1 MVRSKKCPASGIK
14 LAPPVQHATVMT
26 VERRENDP
34 KLWYSI
40 KVVPMQTDI
49 RLVNG
54 CPGKK
59 PMARQP
65 YTISRRY
72 EDFAHFSQQLHEAFP
87 TPNVRSAG
95 PRIPKLAHKRLQLLP
110 NQQKKHRVDELNGFL
125 RDLFVLPPAIAQ
137 SLPVLEFF
145 GLQRE
150 DRLRKSILLQDSTIS
165 TTSSIHPLAISPTT
179 SSTLSTLSIQST
191 TSQYQPMSPPLTPS
205 SPPLMPTPSPS
216 TSTISS
222 LCSHAQSMM
231 RWRRTP
237 HPSSSPPLPPMPVT
251 SASMISST
259 SSSSHESQSTCATSV
274 FLPSPSTSPTL
285 RLIKIKVIYDRDNI
299 IVIQVPRNATLAD
312 LRARI
317 LQKFCDLDLPKDFT
331 LLFNDTRSSASS
343 NTSAESSFSVDT
355 STATLITREADLAR
369 AQSSLWV
376 RLDKVTL
383 RCIA

>member
-40 KVVPMQTDI
+40 KV
-49 RLVNG
+49 
-54 CPGKK
+54 K
-59 PMARQP
+59 PIARQP

-87 TPNVRSAG
+87 TPNARSTG

-125 RDLFVLPPAIAQ
+125 RDLFVLPPSIAQ

-150 DRLRKSILLQDSTIS
+150 DRLRKSLLLQDSTIS
-165 TTSSIHPLAISPTT
+165 STSSIHPLAISPTT
-179 SSTLSTLSIQST
+179 SSTLSTLSIQSS
-191 TSQYQPMSPPLTPS
+191 TSQYQP
-205 SPPLMPTPSPS
+205 
-216 TSTISS
+216 I
-222 LCSHAQSMM
+222 
-231 RWRRTP
+231 
-237 HPSSSPPLPPMPVT
+237 
-251 SASMISST
+251 
-259 SSSSHESQSTCATSV
+259 V
-274 FLPSPSTSPTL
+274 FFPSPSTSPTL

-299 IVIQVPRNATLAD
+299 IVIQVPRNASLAD

-343 NTSAESSFSVDT
+343 NTSAESSFSVDS
-355 STATLITREADLAR
+355 STAILITREADLAH